1 MNGIYCQF
9 LFYADKVKLLG
20 KIKDIIEEK
29 KLHYTFQ
36 GSAYK

>member
-20 KIKDIIEEK
+20 KITGIIKEK
-29 KLHYTFQ
+29 KASLRIP
-36 GSAYK
+36 GVSL